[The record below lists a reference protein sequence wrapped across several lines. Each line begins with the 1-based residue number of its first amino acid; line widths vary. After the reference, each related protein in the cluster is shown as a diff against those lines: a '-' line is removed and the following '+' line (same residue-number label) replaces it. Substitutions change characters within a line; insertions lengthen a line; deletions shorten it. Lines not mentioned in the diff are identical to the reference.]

1 MSSGAEEA
9 GTLQTAVE
17 EAQEDRKEGK
27 HVKQVQVCPG
37 RRAKEEKAES
47 ACAQAGTQEA
57 PTRYTAVQTMA
68 KSFLHMGNHSEDVD
82 AVLP

>member
-1 MSSGAEEA
+1 MVLKKQEHFK
-9 GTLQTAVE
+9 TAVE
-17 EAQEDRKEGK
+17 EAQEDCKEG
-27 HVKQVQVCPG
+27 KQVQVYPG

-47 ACAQAGTQEA
+47 ACAQAGTQEV
-57 PTRYTAVQTMA
+57 PTRDTAPQTMA